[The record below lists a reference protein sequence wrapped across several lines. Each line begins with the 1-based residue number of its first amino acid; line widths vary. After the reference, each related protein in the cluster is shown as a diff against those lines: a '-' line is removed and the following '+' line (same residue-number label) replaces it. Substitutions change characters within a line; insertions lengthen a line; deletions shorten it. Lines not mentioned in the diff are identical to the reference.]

1 MRHKRVRREL
11 YGWSCA
17 ACAVRWCGWSCAAC
31 AVRCGVPERARGGA
45 WPPEAGRLAPARP
58 APACVPGLRAA
69 ACAAAHPR
77 TVPVCAPRAAP
88 AACGSRPVSAC
99 VPRPAPARVPAGT
112 SPACAAV
119 GTCPACGPVRAAA
132 CACLPVRPGLPGV
145 HVLRPVPACVPGF
158 ARPAGGPVARR
169 VRVPVWRARVVGR
182 PCGGGGVRARPVGRL
197 RRSAS
202 ALWAVC
208 VPWSACRVCG
218 TGCASGCGPAPPGGR
233 LPRRFVCRVPRRS
246 VGPALCA
253 RCLRAGLWAGLCAR
267 LWAGRCPACWSA
279 SAVACGGFRAGLC
292 CSPSCRPW
300 GPCVPGAGVGGV
312 SGFRRC
318 VCGC

>member
-11 YGWSCA
+11 Y
-17 ACAVRWCGWSCAAC
+17 GWSCAAC

-58 APACVPGLRAA
+58 APACVPRPVRLHIPGLCRCARLGLRRLPAGPGPCRR
-69 ACAAAHPR
+69 ACR
-77 TVPVCAPRAAP
+77 GLCRLVC
-88 AACGSRPVSAC
+88 
-99 VPRPAPARVPAGT
+99 RPARPRLVWRLARARL
-112 SPACAAV
+112 V
-119 GTCPACGPVRAAA
+119 GRSAR
-132 CACLPVRPGLPGV
+132 
-145 HVLRPVPACVPGF
+145 RPVPACLYVPACRGF
-158 ARPAGGPVARR
+158 TCWGLCRLVCRGLHARLVGRLLAASGCRCGGPGLWAG
-169 VRVPVWRARVVGR
+169 PGVGL
-182 PCGGGGVRARPVGRL
+182 CGGGGVRARPVGGL

-218 TGCASGCGPAPPGGR
+218 TGCASGCGPAPGGR

-246 VGPALCA
+246 V
-253 RCLRAGLWAGLCAR
+253 
-267 LWAGRCPACWSA
+267 
-279 SAVACGGFRAGLC
+279 
-292 CSPSCRPW
+292 CSPSCRPR
-300 GPCVPGAGVGGV
+300 GRVCRVRV